1 MPKYCL
7 VKACLKFKNN
17 FQSFFYQ
24 NPFLYEIL
32 TLQFQS
38 HSSLLKYWGNKAVIE
53 KISSS
58 QRNQVALILCAG
70 SDGLNQKQLTDSQ
83 KDQIQLIV
91 TR

>member
-1 MPKYCL
+1 MFEIQKQL
-7 VKACLKFKNN
+7 SK
-17 FQSFFYQ
+17 FFYQ

-58 QRNQVALILCAG
+58 QRNQVALILCVG
-70 SDGLNQKQLTDSQ
+70 SDGLNQTQLTDSQ

>member
-1 MPKYCL
+1 M
-7 VKACLKFKNN
+7 
-17 FQSFFYQ
+17 
-24 NPFLYEIL
+24 
-32 TLQFQS
+32 
-38 HSSLLKYWGNKAVIE
+38 IE

-58 QRNQVALILCAG
+58 QRNQVALILCVG